1 MVRVDAQGEDT
12 RLRVSNVLN
21 PGPTLRTTTVL
32 RVLLSIQDLD
42 VRGFHFNASG
52 LVVDVSPTWKIARCG
67 ECGAKCRSVHDGRQ
81 RRWRHHDLAG
91 MTLHLRYRIRR
102 VRCQDC
108 RTVKTE
114 KVSWAAHGGNFTY
127 EFEERA
133 AFLAQQCSK
142 TAVADLLR
150 TAWRTVG
157 MMIRRVVDRSL
168 ENTEGDGLDGLRLIG
183 VDELSYRRHHEYVT
197 VVVDHE
203 RGRVVWASKGK
214 SAATLKR
221 FFEDL
226 GPERC
231 SQLEAVTIDLSKA
244 YIKAVTEAS
253 PEAKLIFDR
262 FHVQRLVQQAL
273 DETRRDEVRAATTQ
287 ADKAALKGT
296 RWSLQKREWNLTNA
310 DVQTLEELEQVNQPI
325 FRGHM
330 LKESL
335 VSILDGRQI
344 NVARR
349 RLTLWI
355 SEAKRSGL
363 VHFARVARTISKHID
378 GILEYIRSRLSNGRT
393 EGLNGKIRT
402 ITRRAFGFHSAR
414 ALISMIFLCCGGVH
428 VTPAFSAPP
437 GFH

>member
-1 MVRVDAQGEDT
+1 M
-12 RLRVSNVLN
+12 
-21 PGPTLRTTTVL
+21 RTTTVL
-32 RVLLSIQDLD
+32 RVLLSIQDLV
-42 VRGFHFNASG
+42 VRDFHFGPTG
-52 LVVDVSPTWKIARCG
+52 LVVDVAPTWSIPRCG
-67 ECGAKCRSVHDGRQ
+67 ECGAKCRAVHDGRQ

-102 VRCQDC
+102 AHCPDC
-108 RTVKTE
+108 GSVKTE
-114 KVSWAAHGGNFTY
+114 RVPWAMHGGNFTY
-127 EFEERA
+127 DFEERA
-133 AFLAQQCSK
+133 AFLAQQSSA
-142 TAVADLLR
+142 TAVAMLLR

-157 MMIRRVVDRSL
+157 AIIRRVVDRSR
-168 ENTEGDGLDGLRLIG
+168 EGIDSDGLDDLRLIG

-231 SQLEAVTIDLSKA
+231 SRLEAVTLDLSKA
-244 YIKAVTEAS
+244 YIKAVTEAT

-262 FHVQRLVQQAL
+262 FHVQRLAQEAL
-273 DETRRDEVRAATTQ
+273 DQTRRDEVRKATTK
-287 ADKAALKGT
+287 DEKAALKGI
-296 RWSLQKREWNLTNA
+296 RWPLQKREWNLTDA
-310 DVQTLEELEQVNQPI
+310 DIQTLEELEQANQPI
-325 FRGHM
+325 FRAHM

-335 VSILDGRQI
+335 VNILDGRQI

-349 RLTLWI
+349 RLLRWI
-355 SEAKRSGL
+355 AEAKRSGL
-363 VHFARVARTISKHID
+363 ANFVRVAGTIDKYID

-402 ITRRAFGFHSAR
+402 ITRRAFGFHSAS
-414 ALISMIFLCCGGVH
+414 ALIAMIFLCCGGVH
-428 VTPAFSAPP
+428 VTPAFSAPA

>member
-1 MVRVDAQGEDT
+1 
-12 RLRVSNVLN
+12 
-21 PGPTLRTTTVL
+21 
-32 RVLLSIQDLD
+32 
-42 VRGFHFNASG
+42 
-52 LVVDVSPTWKIARCG
+52 
-67 ECGAKCRSVHDGRQ
+67 
-81 RRWRHHDLAG
+81 

-102 VRCQDC
+102 AHCVDC
-108 RTVKTE
+108 GTVKTE
-114 KVSWAAHGGNFTY
+114 KVPWAAHGGNFTY

-133 AFLAQQCSK
+133 AFLAQQSSK
-142 TAVADLLR
+142 TAVAELLR

-157 MMIRRVVDRSL
+157 MMIRRVVARSRADSD
-168 ENTEGDGLDGLRLIG
+168 GDGLDDLRLIG

-203 RGRVVWASKGK
+203 RGRIVWASKGK

-244 YIKAVTEAS
+244 YIKAVTEAT

-262 FHVQRLVQQAL
+262 FHVQRLVQDAL
-273 DETRRDEVRAATTQ
+273 DETRRDEVREAETQ

-296 RWSLQKREWNLTNA
+296 RWSLQKREWNLTDA
-310 DVQTLEELEQVNQPI
+310 DIQTLAELEQVNQPI
-325 FRGHM
+325 FRAHM

-349 RLTLWI
+349 RLVLWI
-355 SEAKRSGL
+355 GEANGSGL
-363 VHFARVARTISKHID
+363 AHFVRVAGTIEKHID

-414 ALISMIFLCCGGVH
+414 ALIAMIFLCCGGVH
-428 VTPAFSAPP
+428 VTPAFSAPSR
-437 GFH
+437 FH

>member
-1 MVRVDAQGEDT
+1 
-12 RLRVSNVLN
+12 
-21 PGPTLRTTTVL
+21 
-32 RVLLSIQDLD
+32 
-42 VRGFHFNASG
+42 
-52 LVVDVSPTWKIARCG
+52 
-67 ECGAKCRSVHDGRQ
+67 
-81 RRWRHHDLAG
+81 

-102 VRCQDC
+102 AHCPDC
-108 RTVKTE
+108 GSVKTE
-114 KVSWAAHGGNFTY
+114 RVPWAMHGGNFTY
-127 EFEERA
+127 DFEERA
-133 AFLAQQCSK
+133 AFLAQQSSA
-142 TAVADLLR
+142 TAVAMLLR

-157 MMIRRVVDRSL
+157 AIIRRVVDRSR
-168 ENTEGDGLDGLRLIG
+168 EGIDSDGLDDLRLIG

-231 SQLEAVTIDLSKA
+231 SRLEAVTLDLSKA
-244 YIKAVTEAS
+244 YIKAVTEAT

-262 FHVQRLVQQAL
+262 FHVQRLAQEAL
-273 DETRRDEVRAATTQ
+273 DQTRRDEVRKATTK
-287 ADKAALKGT
+287 DEKAALKGI
-296 RWSLQKREWNLTNA
+296 RWPLQKREWNLTDA
-310 DVQTLEELEQVNQPI
+310 DIQTLEELEQANQPI
-325 FRGHM
+325 FRAHM

-335 VSILDGRQI
+335 VNILDGRQI

-349 RLTLWI
+349 RLLRWI
-355 SEAKRSGL
+355 AEAKRSGL
-363 VHFARVARTISKHID
+363 ANFVRVAGTIDKYID

-402 ITRRAFGFHSAR
+402 ITRRAFGFHSAS
-414 ALISMIFLCCGGVH
+414 ALIAMIFLCCGGVH
-428 VTPAFSAPP
+428 VTPAFSAPM